1 MDLRGIE
8 YSRKSGSSIENP
20 EEDVKKMIVIEGVQ
34 ELIGI
39 ETFYVLQS
47 LFLQPMKIGIVLYP
61 TFGGSGV
68 VATEL
73 GIALAEKGHE
83 VHFIT
88 YDQPVRL
95 GGIWTNIFYH
105 EVTVT
110 EYPLFKYAPYE
121 LILTSK
127 LVEVVEYH
135 NLDLLHV
142 HYAIPHASAAFMA
155 RAILQRKGRNIP
167 FITTLHGTDITLL
180 GKNASYEPVITFAI
194 NESDAVT
201 AVSASLKKDTLD
213 NFHVDRD
220 IQVIPNFIDPKRYQG
235 LYDEKL
241 RKSYAPNG
249 EKLLVHTSNFR
260 PVKRI
265 DDILHTFAALR
276 KEMPMRLLLIGDG
289 PERSRVQ
296 HLCQE
301 LGTCDSVQLLGKLK
315 RPEKIMAIS
324 DLYIQA
330 SEHESFGLSAL
341 EAMACGIPVVS
352 TDTGGIPEV
361 VEHEVS
367 GLLSK
372 VGDVKAL
379 TAHALRILS
388 DENTYQRF
396 KDAALAQSTNFST
409 QKILPLY
416 EDLYAELVELNA

>member
-1 MDLRGIE
+1 
-8 YSRKSGSSIENP
+8 
-20 EEDVKKMIVIEGVQ
+20 
-34 ELIGI
+34 
-39 ETFYVLQS
+39 
-47 LFLQPMKIGIVLYP
+47 MKIGIVLYP

-73 GIALAEKGHE
+73 GIGLAEAGHE

-95 GGIWTNIFYH
+95 GSIWTNIFYH

-110 EYPLFKYAPYE
+110 DYPLFKYAPYE

-155 RAILQRKGRNIP
+155 RAILRKKGRNIP

-180 GKNASYEPVITFAI
+180 GKDASYEPVITFAI

-201 AVSASLKKDTLD
+201 AVSESLKKDTLD
-213 NFHVDRD
+213 NFQVDREV
-220 IQVIPNFIDPKRYQG
+220 QVIPNFIDIERYHG
-235 LYDEKL
+235 LFEQKL
-241 RKSYAPNG
+241 RDSYAPNG
-249 EKLLVHTSNFR
+249 EKILVHTSNFR

-265 DDILHTFAALR
+265 EDILHAFAKL
-276 KEMPMRLLLIGDG
+276 KEQLPVKLLLIGDG

-296 HLCQE
+296 QLCKE
-301 LGTCDSVQLLGKLK
+301 LNTCDSVQLLGKLK

-341 EAMACGIPVVS
+341 EAMACGVPVVS
-352 TDTGGIPEV
+352 TDPGGIPEV
-361 VEHEVS
+361 VEHGVS
-367 GLLSK
+367 GLLGPVGGVEQLAKNAYDILHDPAVHERYKANASARSK
-372 VGDVKAL
+372 HFDIH
-379 TAHALRILS
+379 T
-388 DENTYQRF
+388 
-396 KDAALAQSTNFST
+396 
-409 QKILPLY
+409 ILPEYIKLY
-416 EDLYAELVELNA
+416 EGLVIPSAVG

>member
-1 MDLRGIE
+1 
-8 YSRKSGSSIENP
+8 
-20 EEDVKKMIVIEGVQ
+20 
-34 ELIGI
+34 
-39 ETFYVLQS
+39 
-47 LFLQPMKIGIVLYP
+47 MKIGIVLYP

-73 GIALAEKGHE
+73 GIGLAEAGHE

-95 GGIWTNIFYH
+95 GSIWTNIFYH

-110 EYPLFKYAPYE
+110 DYPLFKYAPYE

-155 RAILQRKGRNIP
+155 RAILRKKGRNIP

-180 GKNASYEPVITFAI
+180 GKDASYEPVITFAI

-201 AVSASLKKDTLD
+201 AVSESLKKDTLE
-213 NFHVDRD
+213 NFQVDREV
-220 IQVIPNFIDPKRYQG
+220 QVIPNFIDIERYHG
-235 LYDEKL
+235 LFDQKL
-241 RKSYAPNG
+241 RDSYAPNG
-249 EKLLVHTSNFR
+249 EKILVHTSNFR

-265 DDILHTFAALR
+265 EDILHAFAKL
-276 KEMPMRLLLIGDG
+276 KEQLPVKLLLIGDG

-296 HLCQE
+296 QLCKE
-301 LGTCDSVQLLGKLK
+301 LNTCDSVQLLGKLK

-341 EAMACGIPVVS
+341 EAMACGVPVVS
-352 TDTGGIPEV
+352 TDPGGIPEV
-361 VEHEVS
+361 VEHGVS
-367 GLLSK
+367 GLLGPVGGVEQLAKNAYDILHDPAVHERYKANASARSK
-372 VGDVKAL
+372 HFDIH
-379 TAHALRILS
+379 T
-388 DENTYQRF
+388 
-396 KDAALAQSTNFST
+396 
-409 QKILPLY
+409 ILPEYIKLY
-416 EDLYAELVELNA
+416 EGLVIPSAVG

>member
-1 MDLRGIE
+1 
-8 YSRKSGSSIENP
+8 
-20 EEDVKKMIVIEGVQ
+20 
-34 ELIGI
+34 
-39 ETFYVLQS
+39 
-47 LFLQPMKIGIVLYP
+47 MKIGIVLYP

-73 GIALAEKGHE
+73 GIGLAEAGHE

-95 GGIWTNIFYH
+95 GSIWTNIFYH

-110 EYPLFKYAPYE
+110 DYPLFKYAPYE

-155 RAILQRKGRNIP
+155 RAILRKKGVNIP

-180 GKNASYEPVITFAI
+180 GKDASYEPVITFAI

-201 AVSASLKKDTLD
+201 AVSESLKKDTLD
-213 NFHVDRD
+213 NFQVDREV
-220 IQVIPNFIDPKRYQG
+220 QVIPNFIDIERYHG
-235 LYDEKL
+235 LFDQKL
-241 RKSYAPNG
+241 RDSYAPNG
-249 EKLLVHTSNFR
+249 EKILVHTSNFR

-265 DDILHTFAALR
+265 EDILHAFAKL
-276 KEMPMRLLLIGDG
+276 KEQLPVKLLLIGDG

-296 HLCQE
+296 QLCKE
-301 LGTCDSVQLLGKLK
+301 LNTCDSVQLLGKLK

-341 EAMACGIPVVS
+341 EAMACGVPVVS
-352 TDTGGIPEV
+352 TDPGGIPEV
-361 VEHEVS
+361 VEHGVS
-367 GLLSK
+367 GLLGPVGGVEQLAKNAYDILHDPAVHERYKANASERSK
-372 VGDVKAL
+372 HFDIH
-379 TAHALRILS
+379 T
-388 DENTYQRF
+388 
-396 KDAALAQSTNFST
+396 
-409 QKILPLY
+409 ILPEYIKLY
-416 EDLYAELVELNA
+416 EGLVIPSAVG

>member
-1 MDLRGIE
+1 
-8 YSRKSGSSIENP
+8 
-20 EEDVKKMIVIEGVQ
+20 
-34 ELIGI
+34 
-39 ETFYVLQS
+39 
-47 LFLQPMKIGIVLYP
+47 MKIGIVLYP

-95 GGIWTNIFYH
+95 GGILPNIFYH

-135 NLDLLHV
+135 NLDILHV

-180 GKNASYEPVITFAI
+180 GKDASFEPVITFAI
-194 NESDAVT
+194 NESDSVT
-201 AVSASLKKDTLD
+201 AVSESLKKDTLN

-220 IQVIPNFIDPKRYQG
+220 IQVIPNFVDLKRYHG
-235 LYDEKL
+235 LFDPEL

-249 EKLLVHTSNFR
+249 EMLLVHTSNFR

-265 DDILHTFAALR
+265 DDILHAFAKL
-276 KEMPMRLLLIGDG
+276 KQDMPVRLLLIGDG

-296 HLCQE
+296 QLCKE
-301 LGTCDSVQLLGKLK
+301 LDTCDSVQLLGKLK
-315 RPEKIMAIS
+315 RPEKIMALS

-361 VEHEVS
+361 VEHGVS
-367 GLLSK
+367 GLLGA
-372 VGDVKAL
+372 VGDVEAL
-379 TAHALRILS
+379 CKNAFHILS
-388 DENTYQRF
+388 DPERYVRF
-396 KDAALAQSTNFST
+396 KEAATNQSKRFDVH
-409 QKILPLY
+409 KILPMYVDLY
-416 EDLYAELVELNA
+416 EEQVELNA